1 MICELLALAEISH
14 ELNDMDKGETFS
26 VFCDVNASRCC
37 DLKFDVWDHVFG
49 KGAARAMW
57 SSSSYP
63 SWLIEMGWAVR
74 DLAET
79 MEFHFVKRTTQ
90 RAGKGL

>member
-1 MICELLALAEISH
+1 MICEILALAEISH
-14 ELNDMDKGETFS
+14 ELNEMDKGETFS

-37 DLKFDVWDHVFG
+37 DLKFAIWDLVFLESAVHAVWPD
-49 KGAARAMW
+49 RT
-57 SSSSYP
+57 YP
-63 SWLIEMGWAVR
+63 HWLIELGWAIR

-79 MEFHFVKRTTQ
+79 MEFHFSKRTTQ